1 MKKQTLLQIQ
11 IKGLPEEGTEVRG
24 ELTAADLEIP
34 EDDRLSCPWPM
45 PFSLHVAAV
54 VGGLV
59 VTGRVEVRL
68 RGRCDRCLGYFT
80 VKLPPVPVEHQYLDF
95 HADVLD
101 LTEDVRD
108 DILLT
113 FPSRCLC
120 RADCKGLCSECGQNL
135 NVRECGCGDESP
147 DESPWVA
154 LDRLR
159 LTGGETPE
167 EPEK

>member
-1 MKKQTLLQIQ
+1 MKKQTLLQVQ
-11 IKGLPEEGTEVRG
+11 VKNLPPEGEEVTG
-24 ELTAADLEIP
+24 ELTAAALEIP

-45 PFSLHVAAV
+45 PFFVRIFPV

-59 VTGRVEVRL
+59 VSGRVEFRL
-68 RGRCDRCLGYFT
+68 RCRCDRCLAYFT
-80 VKLPPVPVEHQYLDF
+80 AAPPPVAIEHQYLDF
-95 HADVLD
+95 QADVLD

-120 RADCKGLCSECGQNL
+120 RADCKGLCAGCGQNL
-135 NVRECGCGDESP
+135 NVRECGCGNESP
-147 DESPWVA
+147 DESPWAA
-154 LDRLR
+154 LDSLR
-159 LTGGETPE
+159 LPDDDSPD